1 MRPDIQCS
9 VANVIPEVVIKVVSP
24 GSHTL
29 KAIRQHFE
37 DLQNG
42 PYRRLEMDGFS
53 TPVADKKS
61 ARSLVEDWDLDL
73 DVLICRIPYLTRV
86 RREPTKL
93 VHKMIFS
100 MPAGTPPEPLL
111 AAVRD
116 FARKEYGFEH
126 RYALALLTDEPHP
139 HVRVVVKAISEK
151 GERLYIRKATLRRWR
166 AAFVRHLRHHG
177 IAAKAT
183 QRTERR
189 KTRVGPL
196 KGMHRPVSW
205 SQAGAAW
212 R

>member
-1 MRPDIQCS
+1 MRPDIQRS
-9 VANVIPEVVIKVVSP
+9 VVNVTPEVVIKVVSP
-24 GSHTL
+24 GSSSL
-29 KAIRQHFE
+29 QAIRQHFE

-42 PYRRLEMDGFS
+42 SHRTLEMDFRS
-53 TPVADKKS
+53 TPVVGKK
-61 ARSLVEDWDLDL
+61 AAGELVEDWDLDL
-73 DVLICRIPYLTRV
+73 DVLICRIPYLMRV

-100 MPAGTPPEPLL
+100 MPAGTPPDQLL

-116 FARKEYGFEH
+116 FARKEYAPKH
-126 RYALALLTDEPHP
+126 RYALALHTDEPHP
-139 HVRVVVKAISEK
+139 HVHVVVKTINEQ

-166 AAFVRHLRHHG
+166 KAYVRHLRHHG

-183 QRTERR
+183 QRAQRR
-189 KTRVGPL
+189 KTRMSPL

-205 SQAGAAW
+205 IQNGAAW